1 MTNPGAGTALPSL
14 PPPSPPPPPPPARP
28 RSGVPW
34 WAAAAGLAVV
44 AAAAAIVVVV
54 SSGDGPGTTLAAS
67 STTTTSLADT
77 TSTTV
82 PTTTSTSAA
91 STTTTVT
98 TTTTTSTTLPGGG
111 YDEAALDYFRVIAG
125 SSEFGGSEGVL
136 HRWTA
141 DLRIAVFGDPTAAD
155 RGALAEVIDDLNEII
170 DTVDVAVVD
179 SDPNIEMHF
188 VPVDEFAAI
197 EPGYVEGNMGY
208 VYIWWDGQ
216 GAVYSGRVLISTTGL
231 TPDERAHLIREE
243 LTQGL
248 GLLNDSW
255 DYPESIFYQGWT
267 DTTEY
272 APLDRLVI
280 EMLYRP
286 ELSAGMGIDDAVAV
300 LAGQDG

>member
-1 MTNPGAGTALPSL
+1 M
-14 PPPSPPPPPPPARP
+14 
-28 RSGVPW
+28 
-34 WAAAAGLAVV
+34 AAAV
-44 AAAAAIVVVV
+44 AIVVVV
-54 SSGDGPGTTLAAS
+54 SGGDGPGTTLAAS

-82 PTTTSTSAA
+82 ATTTSTSAA
-91 STTTTVT
+91 TTITTVAT
-98 TTTTTSTTLPGGG
+98 TTTTTSTTLPGGS
-111 YDEAALDYFRVIAG
+111 YDQAALDYFRVIAG
-125 SSEFGGSEGVL
+125 SSEFGGSEGVV
-136 HRWTA
+136 HRWTG
-141 DLRIAVFGDPTAAD
+141 DLHIAVFGDPTAAD
-155 RGALAEVIDDLNEII
+155 RGALAAVVDDLNEII
-170 DTVDVAVVD
+170 DTVEVAVVD
-179 SDPNIEMHF
+179 SDPNVEMHF
-188 VPVDEFAAI
+188 VPVDDFAAI

-267 DTTEY
+267 TTTEY

-286 ELSAGMGIDDAVAV
+286 ELSAGMSIDEAVAV
-300 LAGQDG
+300 LAGLDG